1 MYYSLY
7 YTDNRLLENDTGS
20 VCLGVQRELSCQL
33 SHAQV
38 PSKPAIRKR
47 GNWIQWIDSFAD
59 LYNSQR
65 YVHGVMSE

>member
-20 VCLGVQRELSCQL
+20 FRLGVQRELSCHL
-33 SHAQV
+33 HAQV

-47 GNWIQWIDSFAD
+47 GNWVDSFAD
-59 LYNSQR
+59 LIHNSQR
-65 YVHGVMSE
+65 YVHGVNS